1 MRVTKNIKT
10 EPQIENGDITENGVS
25 ENSEISENSLESS
38 SCSAASGDW
47 KVTKI

>member
-1 MRVTKNIKT
+1 MREPKNIKT
-10 EPQIENGDITENGVS
+10 ENLEENGDVTENGVS
-25 ENSEISENSLESS
+25 ENSEISENGLESS

>member
-1 MRVTKNIKT
+1 MREPKNIKT
-10 EPQIENGDITENGVS
+10 EHQIENGDVTENGVS
-25 ENSEISENSLESS
+25 ENSEISENGLESS

>member
-1 MRVTKNIKT
+1 MREPKNIKK
-10 EPQIENGDITENGVS
+10 ENHIENGDVTENGVS
-25 ENSEISENSLESS
+25 ENSEISENGLESS